1 MANDYFKF
9 KQFTVHQE
17 RCAMKVGTDG
27 TLLGAWAQV
36 PEEQSRILDIGTG
49 TGLIAMMMAQRFPQA
64 DIVGIDID
72 KDAVEQASENVMNSP
87 FSERINICQKDVSRM
102 EDADGFDAIVCN
114 PPYFVGSLRCPD
126 EQRTIA
132 RHTVSLTYKN
142 LTKSAYRLLKKE
154 GLFSLVIP
162 MEKHSELEAL
172 ARMEGFFPSRV
183 CLVKTTPLKAPK
195 RQLIEFTKLLV
206 NKIYK
211 KEVVIELSPNKRSPW
226 YQALTQEFY
235 IK

>member
-1 MANDYFKF
+1 
-9 KQFTVHQE
+9 
-17 RCAMKVGTDG
+17 
-27 TLLGAWAQV
+27 
-36 PEEQSRILDIGTG
+36 
-49 TGLIAMMMAQRFPQA
+49 
-64 DIVGIDID
+64 
-72 KDAVEQASENVMNSP
+72 
-87 FSERINICQKDVSRM
+87 M

-195 RQLIEFTKLLV
+195 RQLIEFTKLPV